1 MRRLIGYVFI
11 TLVLITGIL
20 TTKTSLSENLKDESI
35 NLDLNT
41 FMPVE
46 EVKPGMKGIGKTVFS
61 GTRIDEFQ
69 VEIVGVLKNITPRG
83 DMILAKVT
91 GGPLPLER
99 TGVIAGMSGSPIYI
113 NGRLVGALAYTL
125 SIFQTEPMAG
135 ITPILE
141 MIADYERHKADLE
154 GSKGNVLKADRG
166 EETCL
171 SKSCASTQRDTASR
185 STSMLG
191 NRNKMFNF
199 WNSVMNNWVQGW
211 TPQSRLFTDETSLE
225 DLDVEIQKLKE
236 WSATRNREFPWP
248 ISHNP
253 QTYPIEPEGFSFQ
266 ASGPLKSGL
275 PSSFIPIKTPLTLSG
290 IDERVLKEITP
301 LLESY
306 GIVPIQGG
314 GVASW
319 SGAVQPSL
327 FPSTGGERA
336 GRVET
341 LLPGSSLGVQL
352 IRGDLTASGFGTVTY
367 VNKNHLIAFGHPM
380 FAAGKVDI
388 PMTTSYVHMIM
399 ANQINSFKI
408 ASPLTVM
415 GSIRQD
421 RRTGITGVMG
431 SPPQMVPL
439 KVIVESEKDH
449 RINEYNFE
457 IINDDFFAPLFV
469 RISCLNSLFAS
480 FRALGDITIKV
491 QSEVYLKDR
500 PPLIQ
505 KNVFSGDGASVLAS
519 LASVRPVG
527 ILMNNPFEDIQ
538 VEKILIHLSVTEK
551 LEVAKIEGARVSKD
565 VVKPGEST
573 RLTVF
578 IQPFHGELIAEK
590 VDVTIPESSPRG
602 EYRLMVCD
610 SQIINTFEK
619 FRAPLNFE
627 PQSLTQLL
635 NLLETEEQNNEIIVQ
650 LIHPKSGVTIKG
662 REFTSPPVSLLA
674 IMNSSRHV
682 GEGGL
687 TRGTI
692 FTRQRIPTDY
702 MISGCEL
709 LPITVDDKYGVD
721 LTTES
726 SSKIKKGDNEEARQ
740 TVPIFQSP
748 K

>member
-1 MRRLIGYVFI
+1 MVFI
-11 TLVLITGIL
+11 IGTL
-20 TTKTSLSENLKDESI
+20 TTKISLGENLKDEPI
-35 NLDLNT
+35 NLDLST
-41 FMPVE
+41 FMPIE

-83 DMILAKVT
+83 DMILARVT

-166 EETCL
+166 EESCMN
-171 SKSCASTQRDTASR
+171 KSCASTQRDTASR

-191 NRNKMFNF
+191 NRNKLFNF
-199 WNSVMNNWVQGW
+199 WNSVMNNWAQGW
-211 TPQSRLFTDETSLE
+211 TPSSRLFTDEASLE

-236 WSATRNREFPWP
+236 WSALGNAGFSWPTGSSQQTQNPEPW
-248 ISHNP
+248 
-253 QTYPIEPEGFSFQ
+253 GFSFQ
-266 ASGPLKSGL
+266 ASGLPRSGL

-306 GIVPIQGG
+306 GIVPVQGG
-314 GVASW
+314 EVAGL
-319 SGAVQPSL
+319 SGSVQETSAQN
-327 FPSTGGERA
+327 SSASEE
-336 GRVET
+336 VET

-408 ASPLTVM
+408 ASPLAVM

-449 RINEYNFE
+449 RINEYHFE

-505 KNVFSGDGASVLAS
+505 KNVFSGDEASVLAS

-527 ILMNNPFEDIQ
+527 LLMNNPFEDVQ
-538 VEKILIHLSVTEK
+538 VEKIFIHLSVSEK
-551 LEVAKIEGARVSKD
+551 LEVAKIEGARVSRD

-610 SQIINTFEK
+610 SQIIKTFEK

-627 PQSLTQLL
+627 PQSLTQLMS
-635 NLLETEEQNNEIIVQ
+635 LLETEEQNNEIIVQ

-662 REFTSPPVSLLA
+662 REFSSPPVSLLA

-692 FTRQRIPTDY
+692 FTRQRIPTNY

-709 LPITVDDKYGVD
+709 LPITVDDKYGID
-721 LTTES
+721 LNTDS
-726 SSKIKKGDNEEARQ
+726 SPKIKKGDNL
-740 TVPIFQSP
+740 
-748 K
+748 

>member
-11 TLVLITGIL
+11 TTVFIIGTL
-20 TTKTSLSENLKDESI
+20 TTKISLSENLKDEPI
-35 NLDLNT
+35 NLDLST

-141 MIADYERHKADLE
+141 MIAEYERNKADLE
-154 GSKGNVLKADRG
+154 GNKGHALKADRR
-166 EETCL
+166 EESCMN
-171 SKSCASTQRDTASR
+171 KSCAPTYRNTTSLP
-185 STSMLG
+185 TSMLG
-191 NRNKMFNF
+191 SRTKMFNF
-199 WNSVMNNWVQGW
+199 WNSVMNHWAQGW
-211 TPQSRLFTDETSLE
+211 TPSSRLFTDEVSLE
-225 DLDVEIQKLKE
+225 DLDIEIQKLKE
-236 WSATRNREFPWP
+236 WSALRN
-248 ISHNP
+248 S
-253 QTYPIEPEGFSFQ
+253 GFSWPTGNGRQ
-266 ASGPLKSGL
+266 THDPEPWGLSSQTLGLPTSGL

-306 GIVPIQGG
+306 GIVPVQGG
-314 GVASW
+314 GVAGL
-319 SGAVQPSL
+319 SGSIQETSAQNS
-327 FPSTGGERA
+327 STSKE
-336 GRVET
+336 VET

-352 IRGDLTASGFGTVTY
+352 IRGDLTANGFGTVTY

-388 PMTTSYVHMIM
+388 PMTTSYVHMVM

-408 ASPLTVM
+408 ASPLAVM

-439 KVIVESEKDH
+439 KVVVESEKDH
-449 RINEYNFE
+449 RVNEYNFE

-480 FRALGDITIKV
+480 FRAIGDVTIKV

-500 PPLIQ
+500 PPLTQ
-505 KNVFSGDGASVLAS
+505 KNVFSGDEAPVLAS

-527 ILMNNPFEDIQ
+527 ILMNNPFEDVQ
-538 VEKILIHLSVTEK
+538 VEKIFIYLSVSEK
-551 LEVAKIEGARVSKD
+551 LEVAKIEGARVSRD

-578 IQPFHGELIAEK
+578 IQPFHGALIAEK

-627 PQSLTQLL
+627 PQSLTQLIS
-635 NLLETEEQNNEIIVQ
+635 LLETEEQNNEIIVQ

-662 REFTSPPVSLLA
+662 REFSSPPVSLLA

-692 FTRQRIPTDY
+692 FTRQRIPTNY

-721 LTTES
+721 LNLDGS
-726 SSKIKKGDNEEARQ
+726 PKIKKGDNL
-740 TVPIFQSP
+740 
-748 K
+748 

>member
-11 TLVLITGIL
+11 TMVFIIGTL
-20 TTKTSLSENLKDESI
+20 TTKISLGENLKDEPI
-35 NLDLNT
+35 DLDLNT

-83 DMILAKVT
+83 DMILARVT

-141 MIADYERHKADLE
+141 MIAEYERNKADLE
-154 GSKGNVLKADRG
+154 GNRGQILKADRK
-166 EETCL
+166 EESCVN
-171 SKSCASTQRDTASR
+171 KSCASTPRDTASLP
-185 STSMLG
+185 TSMLG
-191 NRNKMFNF
+191 SRIKMFNF
-199 WNSVMNNWVQGW
+199 WNSVMNPWAQEWNLS
-211 TPQSRLFTDETSLE
+211 SRLGTFEASLE

-236 WSATRNREFPWP
+236 WFALRNPGFSWP
-248 ISHNP
+248 IDNNR
-253 QTYPIEPEGFSFQ
+253 QTQDSEPWRFSFQ
-266 ASGPLKSGL
+266 TSGPPVSGL

-306 GIVPIQGG
+306 GIVPVQGG
-314 GVASW
+314 EVAGL
-319 SGAVQPSL
+319 SGSIQ
-327 FPSTGGERA
+327 
-336 GRVET
+336 ET
-341 LLPGSSLGVQL
+341 LTQNSSASASSAVEMLRPGSSLGVQL

-388 PMTTSYVHMIM
+388 PMTTSYVHMVM

-439 KVIVESEKDH
+439 KVVVESEKDH
-449 RINEYNFE
+449 RVNEYNFE

-480 FRALGDITIKV
+480 FRAIGDVTIKV

-505 KNVFSGDGASVLAS
+505 KNVFSGDEASVLAS

-527 ILMNNPFEDIQ
+527 ILMNNPFEDVQ
-538 VEKILIHLSVTEK
+538 VEKILIHLSVSEK
-551 LEVAKIEGARVSKD
+551 LEVAKIEGARVSRD

-627 PQSLTQLL
+627 PQSLTQLMS
-635 NLLETEEQNNEIIVQ
+635 LLETEEQNNEIIVQ

-662 REFTSPPVSLLA
+662 REFSSPPVSLLA

-682 GEGGL
+682 GEGGP

-692 FTRQRIPTDY
+692 FTRQRIPTNY

-709 LPITVDDKYGVD
+709 LPITVDDKYGID
-721 LTTES
+721 LNTDGS
-726 SSKIKKGDNEEARQ
+726 PKIKKGDNL
-740 TVPIFQSP
+740 
-748 K
+748 